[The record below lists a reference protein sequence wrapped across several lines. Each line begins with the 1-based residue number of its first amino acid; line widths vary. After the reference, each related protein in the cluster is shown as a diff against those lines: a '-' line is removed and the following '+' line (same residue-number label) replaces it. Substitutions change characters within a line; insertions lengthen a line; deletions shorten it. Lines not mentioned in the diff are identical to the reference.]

1 MGCGDGDDSING
13 GYTGYVFDDVRPNL
27 VGGGKS
33 LKEMT
38 KVEIYK
44 IAKSMEI
51 KGRST
56 MAKADLFK
64 AVRRIALSRKS
75 KASSSSRKGKGKGKV
90 SSRKA
95 SRKAKSSRKVS
106 RKQ

>member
-1 MGCGDGDDSING
+1 MACDDSING
-13 GYTGYVFDDVRPNL
+13 GYTGYVFADVRPNL

-51 KGRST
+51 NGRST

-75 KASSSSRKGKGKGKV
+75 KASSSSRKGKGKGKGKA

-106 RKQ
+106 RKA